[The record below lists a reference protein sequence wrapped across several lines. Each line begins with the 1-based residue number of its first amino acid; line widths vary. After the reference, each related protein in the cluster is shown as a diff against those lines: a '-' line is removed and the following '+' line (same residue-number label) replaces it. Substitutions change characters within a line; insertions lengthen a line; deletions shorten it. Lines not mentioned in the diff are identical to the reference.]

1 MEPQLQPK
9 LDPAPEV
16 VSGGGGD
23 SEKSHVSDV
32 TEVRDVDMA
41 QANGACCPSVLK
53 RKRGR
58 PAKGNRVP
66 KGIIPPSRQ
75 KQEEED
81 VCFICFDGGSLVL
94 CDRRGCPKAYHPS
107 CIKRDEAFFRSKAKW
122 NCGWHICS
130 TCGKGSH
137 YLCYTCTYSLCKGC
151 TKKADFVSIRENK
164 GLCGM
169 CKKTIMLIEN
179 CAQGDKAACEVDFDD
194 KSSWE
199 YLFKVYWTYLKE
211 KLSLTFDEIL
221 QAKNPY
227 KGVARLEASGVA
239 VDVSS
244 LLLSP
249 KMELPINNFVNDKPW
264 HYQDPTGKVQ
274 GPFSLLQLYK
284 WDAFGY
290 FPPDL
295 RIWSVDETQDN
306 SIFLTDVLSGK
317 CTNNVSLPNNS
328 QQLSLGTNSTLENKD
343 NGQDGGENENNLS
356 RNENSANH
364 QIVERCEE
372 QKVSDT
378 CTQSNGKDESVRSNG
393 WNSQSPGLTIQAD
406 GNNNEGQSGNSERR
420 EESPKCEIS
429 CHDVPHVYASLPST
443 VFSEKLNENPS
454 DKLTEVHKIEVKSED
469 NGNFDLNKISEG
481 RSNSGQSCQKQSDS
495 EENSGLSS
503 GQNWRCPDVTNPV
516 CNIST
521 WLSIFGEPNDLDES
535 VSDLLAEVEAM
546 ESLGGLESPTS
557 IMKCGEELTD
567 GSITDCLSFADALS
581 PMLDAGKGDA
591 LSSSGDLHLPSQTT
605 TPDDPLK
612 QADVHHHPQK
622 ISGEHSTK
630 SSEVEFLRLLSD
642 DDDSHRLDNDLAFS
656 EAVDAMA
663 LLSLIVKTHI
673 RDLLEVI
680 WMRFQLR
687 KVTVLYELLSAC
699 LSDLGENNKKFSRR
713 RKGYDAQQRVTLRL
727 LATWLDIKWAKMEA
741 IETIGASSAMVLL
754 KSKRQVKK
762 KFNQMKTRLA
772 APAIA
777 AGLGAL
783 APTLGTLIPVIGA
796 NEFAAAASAAGT
808 VAGSVAVAASF
819 GAAGAGLSGSK
830 MARRVG
836 DVDEFELKAVGKNH
850 NQGRLGIMIM
860 VSGFVFEDDDFIRPW
875 EVLDDNLERYALQWE
890 SKNLFSLSTAIQD
903 WLSSRIATELMK
915 QGAKMTVLH
924 ALLTALAWPA
934 ALLAATEFIDS
945 TWTIAIDRSDK
956 AGKLLA
962 EVLLGGLQGNR
973 PVTLVGSIEF
983 LAETENSAELVERV
997 VLLGLPIAIKDENWE
1012 AARKMVAGRF
1022 VNAYSRNDWMLGVA
1036 CFPCQVDVT
1045 DHIEGHSSYLWAT
1058 EQVLDE
1064 LELDT
1069 YYPVYNNIP
1078 KKHTVS
1084 LSSESG
1090 SPTISQR

>member
-94 CDRRGCPKAYHPS
+94 CDRR
-107 CIKRDEAFFRSKAKW
+107 
-122 NCGWHICS
+122 
-130 TCGKGSH
+130 
-137 YLCYTCTYSLCKGC
+137 
-151 TKKADFVSIRENK
+151 ENK

-227 KGVARLEASGVA
+227 KGTASISFRHNAGVARLEASGVA

-630 SSEVEFLRLLSD
+630 SSEVEST
-642 DDDSHRLDNDLAFS
+642 FS
-656 EAVDAMA
+656 KISWNPTIQYSWDPPNYWITKYQHPTG
-663 LLSLIVKTHI
+663 SCTS
-673 RDLLEVI
+673 
-680 WMRFQLR
+680 RFR
-687 KVTVLYELLSAC
+687 K
-699 LSDLGENNKKFSRR
+699 
-713 RKGYDAQQRVTLRL
+713 
-727 LATWLDIKWAKMEA
+727 
-741 IETIGASSAMVLL
+741 
-754 KSKRQVKK
+754 
-762 KFNQMKTRLA
+762 
-772 APAIA
+772 
-777 AGLGAL
+777 
-783 APTLGTLIPVIGA
+783 
-796 NEFAAAASAAGT
+796 
-808 VAGSVAVAASF
+808 
-819 GAAGAGLSGSK
+819 
-830 MARRVG
+830 
-836 DVDEFELKAVGKNH
+836 
-850 NQGRLGIMIM
+850 LGI
-860 VSGFVFEDDDFIRPW
+860 
-875 EVLDDNLERYALQWE
+875 
-890 SKNLFSLSTAIQD
+890 
-903 WLSSRIATELMK
+903 
-915 QGAKMTVLH
+915 
-924 ALLTALAWPA
+924 
-934 ALLAATEFIDS
+934 
-945 TWTIAIDRSDK
+945 
-956 AGKLLA
+956 KLL
-962 EVLLGGLQGNR
+962 V
-973 PVTLVGSIEF
+973 
-983 LAETENSAELVERV
+983 
-997 VLLGLPIAIKDENWE
+997 
-1012 AARKMVAGRF
+1012 
-1022 VNAYSRNDWMLGVA
+1022 
-1036 CFPCQVDVT
+1036 
-1045 DHIEGHSSYLWAT
+1045 
-1058 EQVLDE
+1058 
-1064 LELDT
+1064 
-1069 YYPVYNNIP
+1069 
-1078 KKHTVS
+1078 
-1084 LSSESG
+1084 
-1090 SPTISQR
+1090 

>member
-9 LDPAPEV
+9 LEPAPEL
-16 VSGGGGD
+16 VSAGAED

-32 TEVRDVDMA
+32 TEVRHVAMA
-41 QANGACCPSVLK
+41 EANAGCCASVLK

-58 PAKGNRVP
+58 PAKGSRVP
-66 KGIIPPSRQ
+66 KGMTPPSRQ
-75 KQEEED
+75 KKEEED

-94 CDRRGCPKAYHPS
+94 CDRRGCPKAYHPW

-130 TCGKGSH
+130 ACGKGSH
-137 YLCYTCTYSLCKGC
+137 YMCYTCTYSLCKRC
-151 TKKADFVSIRENK
+151 TKNADFVSIRENK
-164 GLCGM
+164 GLCGI
-169 CKKTIMLIEN
+169 CKRTIMLIEN
-179 CAQGDKAACEVDFDD
+179 CAQGDKAECEVDFDD

-199 YLFKVYWTYLKE
+199 YLFKVYWMYLKE

-221 QAKNPY
+221 QAKNPC

-249 KMELPINNFVNDKPW
+249 KMELPINNFANDKPW

-328 QQLSLGTNSTLENKD
+328 QQLSLGTNSTLENKE
-343 NGQDGGENENNLS
+343 NSQDGGENENNAT
-356 RNENSANH
+356 RNGNSANH
-364 QIVERCEE
+364 QIVEQCDE
-372 QKVSDT
+372 QKVADT
-378 CTQSNGKDESVRSNG
+378 YTQSNGKDESVRSNG

-406 GNNNEGQSGNSERR
+406 GNNNEGQSGNSERM

-429 CHDVPHVYASLPST
+429 CHDIPHVYTSLPST
-443 VFSEKLNENPS
+443 AFSEKLNENPS
-454 DKLTEVHKIEVKSED
+454 DKLTEVHKIEVMSED
-469 NGNFDLNKISEG
+469 NGNSVLNRVSEG
-481 RSNSGQSCQKQSDS
+481 QSNSGQSCQKQSDS

-630 SSEVEFLRLLSD
+630 SSEVEST
-642 DDDSHRLDNDLAFS
+642 FS
-656 EAVDAMA
+656 KI
-663 LLSLIVKTHI
+663 S
-673 RDLLEVI
+673 
-680 WMRFQLR
+680 W
-687 KVTVLYELLSAC
+687 
-699 LSDLGENNKKFSRR
+699 N
-713 RKGYDAQQRVTLRL
+713 
-727 LATWLDIKWAKMEA
+727 
-741 IETIGASSAMVLL
+741 
-754 KSKRQVKK
+754 
-762 KFNQMKTRLA
+762 
-772 APAIA
+772 
-777 AGLGAL
+777 
-783 APTLGTLIPVIGA
+783 
-796 NEFAAAASAAGT
+796 
-808 VAGSVAVAASF
+808 
-819 GAAGAGLSGSK
+819 
-830 MARRVG
+830 
-836 DVDEFELKAVGKNH
+836 
-850 NQGRLGIMIM
+850 
-860 VSGFVFEDDDFIRPW
+860 
-875 EVLDDNLERYALQWE
+875 
-890 SKNLFSLSTAIQD
+890 
-903 WLSSRIATELMK
+903 
-915 QGAKMTVLH
+915 
-924 ALLTALAWPA
+924 
-934 ALLAATEFIDS
+934 
-945 TWTIAIDRSDK
+945 
-956 AGKLLA
+956 
-962 EVLLGGLQGNR
+962 
-973 PVTLVGSIEF
+973 
-983 LAETENSAELVERV
+983 
-997 VLLGLPIAIKDENWE
+997 
-1012 AARKMVAGRF
+1012 
-1022 VNAYSRNDWMLGVA
+1022 
-1036 CFPCQVDVT
+1036 
-1045 DHIEGHSSYLWAT
+1045 
-1058 EQVLDE
+1058 
-1064 LELDT
+1064 
-1069 YYPVYNNIP
+1069 
-1078 KKHTVS
+1078 
-1084 LSSESG
+1084 
-1090 SPTISQR
+1090 PTIQYSWDPPNC

>member
-630 SSEVEFLRLLSD
+630 SSEVE
-642 DDDSHRLDNDLAFS
+642 
-656 EAVDAMA
+656 VC
-663 LLSLIVKTHI
+663 I
-673 RDLLEVI
+673 R
-680 WMRFQLR
+680 LR
-687 KVTVLYELLSAC
+687 KPFTS
-699 LSDLGENNKKFSRR
+699 
-713 RKGYDAQQRVTLRL
+713 
-727 LATWLDIKWAKMEA
+727 
-741 IETIGASSAMVLL
+741 
-754 KSKRQVKK
+754 
-762 KFNQMKTRLA
+762 
-772 APAIA
+772 
-777 AGLGAL
+777 
-783 APTLGTLIPVIGA
+783 VII
-796 NEFAAAASAAGT
+796 F
-808 VAGSVAVAASF
+808 F
-819 GAAGAGLSGSK
+819 FL
-830 MARRVG
+830 
-836 DVDEFELKAVGKNH
+836 
-850 NQGRLGIMIM
+850 
-860 VSGFVFEDDDFIRPW
+860 
-875 EVLDDNLERYALQWE
+875 NL
-890 SKNLFSLSTAIQD
+890 
-903 WLSSRIATELMK
+903 
-915 QGAKMTVLH
+915 V
-924 ALLTALAWPA
+924 
-934 ALLAATEFIDS
+934 
-945 TWTIAIDRSDK
+945 
-956 AGKLLA
+956 
-962 EVLLGGLQGNR
+962 
-973 PVTLVGSIEF
+973 
-983 LAETENSAELVERV
+983 
-997 VLLGLPIAIKDENWE
+997 
-1012 AARKMVAGRF
+1012 
-1022 VNAYSRNDWMLGVA
+1022 
-1036 CFPCQVDVT
+1036 
-1045 DHIEGHSSYLWAT
+1045 
-1058 EQVLDE
+1058 
-1064 LELDT
+1064 
-1069 YYPVYNNIP
+1069 
-1078 KKHTVS
+1078 
-1084 LSSESG
+1084 
-1090 SPTISQR
+1090 

>member
-630 SSEVEFLRLLSD
+630 SSEVEST
-642 DDDSHRLDNDLAFS
+642 FS
-656 EAVDAMA
+656 KI
-663 LLSLIVKTHI
+663 S
-673 RDLLEVI
+673 
-680 WMRFQLR
+680 W
-687 KVTVLYELLSAC
+687 
-699 LSDLGENNKKFSRR
+699 N
-713 RKGYDAQQRVTLRL
+713 
-727 LATWLDIKWAKMEA
+727 
-741 IETIGASSAMVLL
+741 
-754 KSKRQVKK
+754 
-762 KFNQMKTRLA
+762 
-772 APAIA
+772 
-777 AGLGAL
+777 
-783 APTLGTLIPVIGA
+783 
-796 NEFAAAASAAGT
+796 
-808 VAGSVAVAASF
+808 
-819 GAAGAGLSGSK
+819 
-830 MARRVG
+830 
-836 DVDEFELKAVGKNH
+836 
-850 NQGRLGIMIM
+850 
-860 VSGFVFEDDDFIRPW
+860 
-875 EVLDDNLERYALQWE
+875 
-890 SKNLFSLSTAIQD
+890 
-903 WLSSRIATELMK
+903 
-915 QGAKMTVLH
+915 
-924 ALLTALAWPA
+924 
-934 ALLAATEFIDS
+934 
-945 TWTIAIDRSDK
+945 
-956 AGKLLA
+956 
-962 EVLLGGLQGNR
+962 
-973 PVTLVGSIEF
+973 
-983 LAETENSAELVERV
+983 
-997 VLLGLPIAIKDENWE
+997 
-1012 AARKMVAGRF
+1012 
-1022 VNAYSRNDWMLGVA
+1022 
-1036 CFPCQVDVT
+1036 
-1045 DHIEGHSSYLWAT
+1045 
-1058 EQVLDE
+1058 
-1064 LELDT
+1064 
-1069 YYPVYNNIP
+1069 
-1078 KKHTVS
+1078 
-1084 LSSESG
+1084 
-1090 SPTISQR
+1090 PTIQYSWDPPNC